1 MILPAKIRRERVKL
15 GFKFHCS
22 FFPGEVVSDRFS
34 PVPPHSPS
42 ALTIGRQFGSCVGQR
57 FRAARRYEY
66 AGVDKDDARAAI
78 LGILDELRLAEIG
91 EPR

>member
-34 PVPPHSPS
+34 GAVTAP
-42 ALTIGRQFGSCVGQR
+42 GRGADPDADGDH
-57 FRAARRYEY
+57 AA
-66 AGVDKDDARAAI
+66 DDPCREAV
-78 LGILDELRLAEIG
+78 LDV
-91 EPR
+91 